1 MPPRRLIA
9 AILTACAGLAAAA
22 HAGEPL
28 RLDDGTGEY
37 RLAGRVAL
45 LEDPGQRFTLADVR
59 SPPLADA
66 FVASADAVP
75 NLGLSGSAWWV
86 RLPLRAAAAGEWY
99 LEVPWPVVD
108 RVTAWLPD
116 GSGGVVEEQAGDALP
131 FARWPIAYRNPTFR
145 LRLPAGAAETVYLRV
160 AGEDTMLL
168 PLTLWSAEA
177 FALKQQ
183 GEAFSF
189 GIYYGAL
196 AVLVVYN
203 LILLLTLRDR
213 AYLHY
218 VLLVGAWSLYHASLN
233 GFAAQYLWPTAPRV
247 AQWSIHLSALLAFAF
262 AGLFARSFLLTA
274 TYAPRLDR
282 ALRLLT
288 AIGFAFL
295 LWPLAGSVHGFIVL
309 GGAVGLSGAA
319 LMVVSGVVCWRAGFR
334 PARYYV
340 LTWSIGIAALFVWG
354 LRGYGVVPS
363 NVFTD
368 RAFELVVLSTAI
380 TLSLGLADRF
390 NLLRRDLER
399 SVREQGRLLG
409 ELQTLN
415 RELAARVE
423 TRTADLAERTRQL
436 EEASRQK
443 SAFLAHMSH
452 ELRTPLTAIIGFAE
466 LLANRLFGAL
476 NPKQAEYVE
485 DIRDSG
491 QHLLALI
498 NDVLDLS
505 RIEAGRLELEP
516 SRFDL
521 PAVIDGALTLVRER
535 AERQGVALAS
545 TVDADVGE
553 LHADERKVRQVL
565 VNLLAN
571 AVKFTPSGGRVDVR
585 ASRRNGS
592 CEIAVRDTGVGIAAA
607 DQQAIFEEFR
617 QVGDHADAKTE
628 GSGLGLSLARRLVE
642 LHGGQLWVRSAP
654 GEGSTFTFSIPVSR

>member
-1 MPPRRLIA
+1 MPRRRLIGA
-9 AILTACAGLAAAA
+9 TLIACAALAGAARA
-22 HAGEPL
+22 DAPL
-28 RLDDGTGEY
+28 PLEVATGEY
-37 RLAGRVAL
+37 RLAGHFAL
-45 LEDPGQRFTLADVR
+45 LEDPDQRFTLAAVQV
-59 SPPLADA
+59 PPLSDA
-66 FVASADAVP
+66 FVAGADAVP
-75 NLGLSGSAWWV
+75 NLGLSDSAWWV
-86 RLPLRAAAAGEWY
+86 RLPLRAARAGEWY
-99 LEVPWPVVD
+99 LEMPWPVVD
-108 RVTAWLPD
+108 RITAWLPD
-116 GSGGVVEEQAGDALP
+116 GAGGVVQQEAGDALP
-131 FARWPIAYRNPTFR
+131 FATWPIAYRNPSFR
-145 LRLPAGAAETVYLRV
+145 LDLPADSEQTVYLRV
-160 AGEDTMLL
+160 AGADTMLL
-168 PLTLWSAEA
+168 PLTLWSADA
-177 FALKQQ
+177 FARKQQ

-189 GIYYGAL
+189 GVYYGAL
-196 AVLVVYN
+196 AVLAVYN

-218 VLLVGAWSLYHASLN
+218 VLLVGAWTLYHASLN
-233 GFAAQYLWPTAPRV
+233 GFAAQHLWPHAPHL
-247 AQWSIHLSALLAFAF
+247 AQWSIHLSALLAFGF

-282 ALRLLT
+282 ALRGLT
-288 AIGFAFL
+288 AIGFLFL
-295 LWPLAGSVHGFIVL
+295 LWPLVGSVHGFIVL
-309 GGAVGLSGAA
+309 GGAIGLSGAA
-319 LMVVSGVVCWRAGFR
+319 LMVVSGAVCWRAGFR

-354 LRGYGVVPS
+354 LRGYGLVPS

-415 RELAARVE
+415 QELAARV
-423 TRTADLAERTRQL
+423 TARTADLAERTRQL
-436 EEASRQK
+436 EAASRHK

-466 LLANRLFGAL
+466 LLANRLFGGLTA
-476 NPKQAEYVE
+476 KQAEYVE

-505 RIEAGRLELEP
+505 RIEAGRMELEP
-516 SRFDL
+516 SRVDL

-535 AERQGVALAS
+535 AERQGVALACA
-545 TVDADVGE
+545 VDADVGE
-553 LHADERKVRQVL
+553 LQADERKVRQVL

-571 AVKFTPSGGRVDVR
+571 AVKFTPSGGRVDVH
-585 ASRRNGS
+585 AARRNGS

-617 QVGDHADAKTE
+617 QVGEHADAKTE

-642 LHGGQLWVRSAP
+642 LHGGRLWVRSAP
-654 GEGSTFTFSIPVSR
+654 GEGSTFTFSLPVR

>member
-1 MPPRRLIA
+1 MPPRHLIA
-9 AILTACAGLAAAA
+9 SILIAGTTLAGAARA
-22 HAGEPL
+22 APPL
-28 RLDDGTGEY
+28 RLDGRHGEY
-37 RLAGRVAL
+37 RLAGRFAL
-45 LEDPGQRFTLADVR
+45 LEDADQRFTIDEVR
-59 SPPLADA
+59 APPLAEA
-66 FVASADAVP
+66 FVATTDTVP
-75 NLGLSGSAWWV
+75 NLGLSDSAWWV
-86 RLPLRAAAAGEWY
+86 RLPLRAATAGEWY

-116 GSGGVVEEQAGDALP
+116 GAGGVVRQEAGDALP
-131 FARWPIAYRNPTFR
+131 FARWPIPARNPTFR
-145 LRLPAGAAETVYLRV
+145 LRLSAGAEDTVYLRV

-168 PLTLWSAEA
+168 PLTLWSADA
-177 FALKQQ
+177 FALEQQ
-183 GEAFSF
+183 RDAFGF

-213 AYLHY
+213 AYLYY
-218 VLLVGAWSLYHASLN
+218 VLLVGAWTLYHASLN
-233 GFAAQYLWPTAPRV
+233 GFAAQYLWPTAPRL
-247 AQWSIHLSALLAFAF
+247 AQWSVHLTALLAFAF

-274 TYAPRLDR
+274 THAPRLDR

-288 AIGFAFL
+288 GVGVLFL
-295 LWPLAGSVHGFIVL
+295 LWPLIGSVHAFIVL

-354 LRGYGVVPS
+354 LRGYGLAPS
-363 NVFTD
+363 NVVTD

-390 NLLRRDLER
+390 NLLRSDLER
-399 SVREQGRLLG
+399 SAREQGRLLG

-415 RELAARVE
+415 HELAARVAA
-423 TRTADLAERTRQL
+423 RTADLAERTRQL
-436 EEASRQK
+436 EAASRHK

-466 LLANRLFGAL
+466 LLASRPFGPL

-505 RIEAGRLELEP
+505 KIEAGRMELEP

-535 AERQGVALAS
+535 AERQGVALAA

-553 LHADERKVRQVL
+553 LLADERKVRQVL

-571 AVKFTPSGGRVDVR
+571 AVKFTPSGGRVDVH

-607 DQQAIFEEFR
+607 DQRAIFEEFR
-617 QVGDHADAKTE
+617 QVGGDAGAKTE
-628 GSGLGLSLARRLVE
+628 GSGLGLGLARRLVE
-642 LHGGQLWVRSAP
+642 LHGGRLWVRSAP
-654 GEGSTFTFSIPVSR
+654 GEGSTFTFSIPVT

>member
-1 MPPRRLIA
+1 VARRTISGALIA
-9 AILTACAGLAAAA
+9 LALLARGAGASE
-22 HAGEPL
+22 GL
-28 RLDDGTGEY
+28 RLDAPGPFRPGSHLE
-37 RLAGRVAL
+37 L
-45 LEDPGQRFTLADVR
+45 LEDPQQQLDIEAVR
-59 SPPLADA
+59 TPPLAAA
-66 FVASADAVP
+66 FAPSADGVP
-75 NLGLSGSAWWV
+75 NFGLSGSAWWA
-86 RLPLRAAAAGEWY
+86 RLTVRAAAAGEWY

-108 RVTAWLPD
+108 SVTAWLPD
-116 GSGGVVEEQAGDALP
+116 GSGGIVRQEAGDHLP
-131 FARWPIAYRNPTFR
+131 FSHWPVPYRNPTFR
-145 LRLPAGAAETVYLRV
+145 LQLPADADATLYLRV

-168 PLTLWSAEA
+168 PLTLWSADA

-183 GEAFSF
+183 HEAFSF

-196 AVLVVYN
+196 AVLVIYN

-213 AYLHY
+213 AYLYY
-218 VLLVGAWSLYHASLN
+218 VLLVGAWTLYHASLS
-233 GFAAQYLWPTAPRV
+233 GFATQYLWPTSPAM

-282 ALRLLT
+282 ALLLLT
-288 AIGFAFL
+288 GIGFAFL
-295 LWPLAGSVHGFIVL
+295 LWPLVGSVHTFIVL
-309 GGAVGLSGAA
+309 GGAVGLTGAA
-319 LMVVSGVVCWRAGFR
+319 LMVIGGVVCWRAGFR

-354 LRGYGVVPS
+354 LRGYGLVPS

-409 ELQTLN
+409 ELQMLN

-436 EEASRQK
+436 ETANRHK

-466 LLANRLFGAL
+466 LLQNRLFGELGA
-476 NPKQAEYVE
+476 KQAEYVE

-505 RIEAGRLELEP
+505 KIEAGRMELEP

-521 PAVIDGALTLVRER
+521 PTVIDGALTLVRER
-535 AERQGVALAS
+535 AERQGVVLAS
-545 TVDADVGE
+545 EVDDDVGE

-571 AVKFTPSGGRVDVR
+571 AVKFTPSGGRVDVHATR
-585 ASRRNGS
+585 HNGA

-617 QVGDHADAKTE
+617 QVGDDAAVKTE

-642 LHGGQLWVRSAP
+642 LHGGRLWVRSAP
-654 GEGSTFTFSIPVSR
+654 GQGSTFTFSIPVA